1 MSHEDVHGDEMDGHQ
16 DFDDTTAEA
25 LLAGAGADA
34 DPRLAET
41 IRDVRVA
48 FRSTLP
54 PVGAELAAFVG
65 LPEPV
70 ADLAPR
76 RFERTRAS
84 LLAKAGAA
92 AAAVVAVTGGLAVA
106 GALPAPVQDAV
117 SHIGLGPS
125 RDAHSDKDA
134 DADAGKTSVAVAK
147 RTTTTAVH
155 GSSTTVPTSTTPTTH
170 ADNHGAEVSE
180 VAHNHDLTGCEHGRA
195 VSAVASNCKAQDKP
209 CPTTTTTVAGTNGKH
224 DGESSGHEGTPPT
237 SVGGHR
243 GLGQGNAPV
252 DRGSS
257 GGEQGHGSSG
267 GGPRR

>member
-1 MSHEDVHGDEMDGHQ
+1 MMDGHQ

-41 IRDVRVA
+41 IRDVRAA
-48 FRSTLP
+48 FGSTLP

-76 RFERTRAS
+76 RFERKRAS

-117 SHIGLGPS
+117 SHIGVGPA
-125 RDAHSDKDA
+125 RDAHSDKETDKDA
-134 DADAGKTSVAVAK
+134 DADKTAVAAK
-147 RTTTTAVH
+147 STASTAVH
-155 GSSTTVPTSTTPTTH
+155 ASSTTVPTSTTPTTH
-170 ADNHGAEVSE
+170 ADKNADNHGAVVSE

-195 VSAVASNCKAQDKP
+195 VSAVASNGKAQDKP
-209 CPTTTTTVAGTNGKH
+209 CPTTTTTVPGENGKH
-224 DGESSGHEGTPPT
+224 DDGESNGHEGTPPT

-243 GLGQGNAPV
+243 GLGQGNAHV
-252 DRGSS
+252 GRGSL
-257 GGEQGHGSSG
+257 GGEKGHGSSG